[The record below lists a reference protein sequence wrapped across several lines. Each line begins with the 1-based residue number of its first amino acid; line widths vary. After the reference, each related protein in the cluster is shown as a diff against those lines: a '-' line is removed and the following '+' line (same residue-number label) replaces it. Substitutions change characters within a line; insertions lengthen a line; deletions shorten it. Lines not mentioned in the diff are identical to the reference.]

1 MTSHS
6 SFRISFVIEND
17 FIQGLYLT
25 FGVTLVDITTKIA
38 GIRLKNPTMLA
49 SGIMDEDAGSMQRI
63 IECDAGAIVTK
74 SIGLKSREGYPNPT
88 VIELDHG
95 ILNAMGLPNSGIKQY
110 YQEIRQLKNSKTP
123 VIGSIYG
130 ANTKEFIELGKKMED
145 YGASALELNLSCPH
159 AKSYGL
165 EVGCDPKLV
174 QEIASS
180 VKEKVSI
187 PVFVKLSPNVTNIV
201 EIAKAA
207 EDGNA
212 DAIVAINTVKGMKI
226 DLELGK
232 PILSNKIGGY
242 SGKAIKPIGMRCV
255 YEIAKNVDIPIIG
268 VGGVTTGEDAME
280 YIMAGASAVQI
291 GSGVYYRGLDIFKKV
306 CVEIEQ
312 SMKAYGYKNLTEI
325 IGAAHK

>member
-1 MTSHS
+1 M
-6 SFRISFVIEND
+6 SFVIEND

-25 FGVTLVDITTKIA
+25 FGVTLIDITTKIA
-38 GIRLKNPTMLA
+38 GMILKNPTMLA
-49 SGIMDEDAGSMQRI
+49 SGIMDEDAGSMKRI

-74 SIGLKSREGYPNPT
+74 SIGLNAREGYPNPT
-88 VIELDHG
+88 VIELDYG
-95 ILNAMGLPNSGIKQY
+95 ILNAMGLPNPGIEQY
-110 YQEIRQLKNSKTP
+110 RQEIGQLKNSKTP

-130 ANTKEFIELGKKMED
+130 ANAKEFIELGEKMED

-174 QEIASS
+174 QEISSS
-180 VKEKVSI
+180 VKERVSI

-201 EIAKAA
+201 KIAKAA

-255 YEIAKNVDIPIIG
+255 YEIAKNIDIPIIG

-280 YIMAGASAVQI
+280 YFMAGASAVQI
-291 GSGVYYRGLDIFKKV
+291 GSGVYYRGLDVFKKV

-312 SMKAYGYKNLTEI
+312 LMKAYGYKNLTEI
-325 IGAAHK
+325 IGVTHK